1 MNVLSFI
8 WLCFFLLLPLF
19 QEHLLEEAKQYDHRI
34 LGAKQELFF
43 SHEWRYSGFILVWL
57 LQNSVSFSYCYFLV
71 CPVYVSPGS
80 WFFLPHGTRIYNKL
94 VDFIRN
100 QYKDRGYQEVK
111 FQYIS
116 FLIWLQAIFSKCLV
130 QLALN
135 HQVISPNVFKKDLW
149 DKAENYNKED
159 MYVLEVYFLF
169 TIFFHHLFT
178 ILAS

>member
-116 FLIWLQAIFSKCLV
+116 FLIWLK
-130 QLALN
+130 
-135 HQVISPNVFKKDLW
+135 
-149 DKAENYNKED
+149 
-159 MYVLEVYFLF
+159 
-169 TIFFHHLFT
+169 TIFFQLLSTTCFESAGY
-178 ILAS
+178 IPECFQEGSVG